1 MKQWL
6 LVVQKVLLLRVVLIN
21 DVSLEYLELRCRGG
35 GFLPMYLI
43 YKGKTVK
50 SLPRF
55 KFPQGFCLSANEKY
69 FSNRVESVKYLE
81 EIIVPYFKKQRSIE
95 GLDKDQKTH
104 GYHGRFLLG
113 K

>member
-1 MKQWL
+1 MAFSGSKS
-6 LVVQKVLLLRVVLIN
+6 VTIEGSSDK
-21 DVSLEYLELRCRGG
+21 RCITGIFRITMQGRGG
-35 GFLPMYLI
+35 FFPMYLI